1 MAALGALIKGAG
13 HRRDG
18 MLGTACQCVQIVNS
32 SQRNLKRTYP
42 LRHGRG
48 HVARSFAGALASA
61 PDLSRPS
68 RPQSLGGVC
77 GERSLGGVRVCDQL
91 TSAMARKCAWH
102 MDEEAFYASTLAH
115 WTSSGIAADDNEGV
129 LGGWGQVDIED
140 AKGSLAFI
148 QLCLRGGAAIDS
160 PIAGFRALDC
170 GAGVGRVTG
179 NVLLH
184 VAEQVHLV
192 EVSERLLGQA
202 QKQVSDDPP
211 R

>member
-1 MAALGALIKGAG
+1 
-13 HRRDG
+13 
-18 MLGTACQCVQIVNS
+18 
-32 SQRNLKRTYP
+32 
-42 LRHGRG
+42 
-48 HVARSFAGALASA
+48 
-61 PDLSRPS
+61 
-68 RPQSLGGVC
+68 
-77 GERSLGGVRVCDQL
+77 
-91 TSAMARKCAWH
+91 MARKCAWH

-202 QKQVSDDPP
+202 QKQVSEDPP